1 MFETL
6 NKAVWVHESWQSH
19 AVPYSWTRY
28 YTHIL
33 PLSTIPNFITMCV
46 QMSSG
51 GKISW
56 SNQTTLQRENFDTHS
71 KTPITDFSNAHFFTL
86 LITQTKSHFP
96 SPVKRRN
103 FILDFFNYPIFRTK
117 FRLPCSKNQDS
128 TVCNSSSS

>member
-1 MFETL
+1 MNPGRVIL
-6 NKAVWVHESWQSH
+6 C
-19 AVPYSWTRY
+19 
-28 YTHIL
+28 HIL
-33 PLSTIPNFITMCV
+33 GQDTILTYCLSTIPNFITMCV

-96 SPVKRRN
+96 SPVKHCN
-103 FILDFFNYPIFRTK
+103 FIPDFFNYPIFGTK

-128 TVCNSSSS
+128 TVCNSSGS